1 MLLSVLLKASVMLVL
16 VSLFFLVLGNIIL
29 PNFQF
34 IKKGSKV
41 LAYFL
46 DIFNS
51 FEIITY
57 SLEPFA
63 LFPFSLKLATI
74 FAFSLFGSIA
84 RIFDA

>member
-16 VSLFFLVLGNIIL
+16 VSLFFLVLGNIIP

-57 SLEPFA
+57 
-63 LFPFSLKLATI
+63 
-74 FAFSLFGSIA
+74 
-84 RIFDA
+84 